1 MIDDNDII
9 PLPSDVPTPT
19 EGGLL
24 NDAEQT
30 LQAAANAAENL
41 VGKITM
47 VAVASSDVAA
57 WGYDPVGYKLQ
68 IQFTN
73 NRIYVYENISPL
85 DFESLSNSPSKG
97 KAFWTLIRRAP
108 VQHPFTRLQ

>member
-1 MIDDNDII
+1 MIDDTD
-9 PLPSDVPTPT
+9 LTPAPE

-24 NDAEQT
+24 NEVEQT

-47 VAVASSDVAA
+47 VGVASSDVSA
-57 WGYDPVGYKLQ
+57 WGYDPVGFKLQ

-73 NRIYVYENISPL
+73 GRMYLYQNISPIE
-85 DFESLSNSPSKG
+85 FEQLTLSPSKG
-97 KAFWTLIRRAP
+97 KAFWALIRRNP
-108 VQHPFTRLQ
+108 VGHPFTRLQ